1 MLRTDSV
8 DGDVGVDESSVASV
22 EGVEGVEGVNG
33 FDRSFVFWV
42 EGVVEIN
49 RSRMA
54 GLISMYQKGKS
65 VFERWFLR
73 AGRIR
78 P

>member
-22 EGVEGVEGVNG
+22 EGVEGVEGVIG

-42 EGVVEIN
+42 EGVVEMN
-49 RSRMA
+49 RSSMA
-54 GLISMYQKGKS
+54 GLISMYQKAKS
-65 VFERWFLR
+65 AFERWFLR